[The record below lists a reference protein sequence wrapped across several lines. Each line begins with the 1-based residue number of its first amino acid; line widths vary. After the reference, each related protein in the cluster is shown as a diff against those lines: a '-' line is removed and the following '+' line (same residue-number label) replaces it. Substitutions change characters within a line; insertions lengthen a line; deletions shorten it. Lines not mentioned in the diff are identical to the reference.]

1 MDEPRRG
8 MKKRVAFGSM
18 GAPMLGET
26 SSEIISDTDIE
37 FAACACEDVDKVGLV
52 HM

>member
-8 MKKRVAFGSM
+8 MKHRVALGSM
-18 GAPMLGET
+18 GAAMLGET
-26 SSEIISDTDIE
+26 SSEIIGDTDIK
-37 FAACACEDVDKVGLV
+37 FAACACKDVDKVGVV

>member
-8 MKKRVAFGSM
+8 MKQRVTLGSM
-18 GAPMLGET
+18 GAAMLGEA
-26 SSEIISDTDIE
+26 SSEIIGDTDIKL
-37 FAACACEDVDKVGLV
+37 AAWACEDVDKVGVV